1 MCLQEVFLKAVLGA
15 KDKVTFDAGH
25 VLGLMSHQ
33 PDLVFKDPLARFAL
47 KGLIAD
53 IASGLVT
60 RTIFFCLLFHNRQ
73 YPRCALEEAL
83 KKP

>member
-60 RTIFFCLLFHNRQ
+60 YAFLYWLLQLIIILPFSNI
-73 YPRCALEEAL
+73 
-83 KKP
+83 